1 MAPPDHPAGLF
12 PRLCVVGGAGEQ
24 MARLDGGRR
33 HATLIESGADRRGI
47 SLGDDSLEGARW
59 KRYV

>member
-1 MAPPDHPAGLF
+1 
-12 PRLCVVGGAGEQ
+12 

-33 HATLIESGADRRGI
+33 HATLIENGADHRGI